1 MARVQVGYDP
11 RAEALQ
17 TTAAPNIQTVQERT
31 ADPNSSKAFQ
41 LAAALGA
48 PSVQQ
53 GLDVLGQKVQ
63 ANTDRKEGAAAS
75 AWANSMTVEAL
86 GKAIQDKKM
95 LPSQSP
101 AFVAA
106 ANHTYGE
113 NALNQFTN
121 DTISKMNRGELSFND
136 QASLE
141 QHLVDERN
149 KLLQGRDE
157 FAVAGFDKRWAQVR
171 ESVLDANNKVLDKN
185 FVEQSSQSA
194 SEAFR
199 TVYDTAK
206 REGLTA
212 DDLVQQG
219 LAKYELLKSTKV
231 LLNPQ
236 MQKEALKG
244 FALTMAGDGN
254 QEALDKFLN
263 SKLPN
268 NGPSIRSLLG
278 DQDSI
283 IIQKNAEAVVD
294 KSARLEA
301 DNWLAGPR
309 ALASRG
315 ELNEDQFR
323 KDAEKYAKVL
333 GSATVQSLIDHNNS
347 VVAGKY
353 REIAKLDEDLL
364 KSRENDLAVQQAQT
378 LIAGGVEVQDI
389 RTPGGRVITAQEA
402 GTAAI
407 EKFKAARP
415 DMTPQELLL
424 MHIRSGIRNR
434 EWERTVTVAV
444 NNIGEVNIEAAGK
457 PVGKLLP
464 ATIEAL
470 DMFAAIR
477 QVSDGYARD
486 AVGSERNYETL
497 NHIQALREN
506 GIGDVNLAAA
516 LVNQKNRRN
525 IAPSVWGS
533 IQKSVNV
540 EIERITDT
548 SMFSNWGRWWGEALR
563 GEFGDGD
570 KNLIAVKDPVRKL
583 AETYLSAGVA
593 TDATQAVQKAA
604 EYFARPEIS
613 TQVNNTIY
621 LNKDLP
627 ELPKEMD
634 RAKWFGKAM
643 DGVVGGKLQAQE
655 PPINYNRADL
665 VLIPQDGGNAPYIVS
680 LRGAPTGITITKQE
694 LQTWITAESKKE
706 TAALVEASKP
716 KKSGWGPAITFPP
729 RNSKEPSIYD
739 TPEER
744 QRFRE
749 QQKVK

>member
-106 ANHTYGE
+106 ANHIYGE

-149 KLLQGRDE
+149 RLLQGRDE

-206 REGLTA
+206 REGITA

-315 ELNEDQFR
+315 ELNEAQFR
-323 KDAEKYAKVL
+323 QDAEKYAKVL

-364 KSRENDLAVQQAQT
+364 KSRENELAIQQA
-378 LIAGGVEVQDI
+378 E
-389 RTPGGRVITAQEA
+389 
-402 GTAAI
+402 AAI
-407 EKFKAARP
+407 AAGRPVMDLTVPSGRTIKAQDAGAAAMQKIIQQNP
-415 DMTPQELLL
+415 DIKPQEV
-424 MHIRSGIRNR
+424 IRRFAQGGIKNPQ
-434 EWERTVTVAV
+434 WERNITVAL
-444 NNIGEVNIEAAGK
+444 NNIGEVNIDATGK
-457 PVGKLLP
+457 PVGQLLP
-464 ATIEAL
+464 ATTEAL
-470 DMFAAIR
+470 DTFATVR
-477 QVSDGYARD
+477 QVSEAYARD
-486 AVGSERNYETL
+486 MAGSERNYETMV
-497 NHIQALREN
+497 HIQALREN
-506 GIGDVNLAAA
+506 GVGDPNLAAA

-525 IAPSVWGS
+525 IPPSVWGA
-533 IQKSVNV
+533 IQKSVTAEV
-540 EIERITDT
+540 DQITNPG
-548 SMFSNWGRWWGEALR
+548 MFTGRFWGEVFR
-563 GEFGDGD
+563 GEFGNGE
-570 KNLIAVKDPVRKL
+570 KNLIVVKESVKKL

-593 TDATQAVQKAA
+593 GDAAQAVEKAA
-604 EYFARPEIS
+604 QYYADPRVT
-613 TQVNNTIY
+613 TQINNTIY

-627 ELPKEMD
+627 ELPQGLD

-643 DGVVGGKLQAQE
+643 DGVVGGKLRE
-655 PPINYNRADL
+655 LGIKYNNDDL
-665 VLIPQDGGNAPYIVS
+665 VLIPQDGGNAPYMVS
-680 LRGAPTGITITKQE
+680 LRGIPTGMFVTKQE
-694 LQTWITAESKKE
+694 LKSWVAVESDKE
-706 TAALVEASKP
+706 DAALVEASKP

>member
-11 RAEALQ
+11 RAAALQ
-17 TTAAPNIQTVQERT
+17 TTAAPNIQTVQART

-63 ANTDRKEGAAAS
+63 AETERREGAAAS
-75 AWANSMTVEAL
+75 KWANSMTVEAL
-86 GKAIQDKKM
+86 GKAIQDKQI

-106 ANHTYGE
+106 SSHIYGE
-113 NALNQFTN
+113 NALNQSAN
-121 DTISKMNRGELSFND
+121 ETISKMNRGELSFPD

-141 QHLVDERN
+141 QYLVDERN
-149 KLLQGRDE
+149 RLLQGRDE

-171 ESVLDANNKVLDKN
+171 ESLLDANNKVLDKN
-185 FVEQSSQSA
+185 FVEKASQDA
-194 SEAFR
+194 SEAFG
-199 TVYDTAK
+199 TVYDTVK
-206 REGLTA
+206 REGGSP

-309 ALASRG
+309 ASASRG

-364 KSRENDLAVQQAQT
+364 KSRENDLAIQQAQT
-378 LIAGGVEVQDI
+378 LIAGGVAVQDI
-389 RTPGGRVITAQEA
+389 RTPSGRVITAQEA

-415 DMTPQELLL
+415 DITPQELLL
-424 MHIRSGIRNR
+424 MHIRSGIRNP
-434 EWERTVTVAV
+434 EWERTVTVAI

-470 DMFAAIR
+470 DMFAAIH

-486 AVGSERNYETL
+486 AVGERNYETL
-497 NHIQALREN
+497 NHIKALREN

-525 IAPSVWGS
+525 IAPSIWGS

-548 SMFSNWGRWWGEALR
+548 SMFSNWGRWWKETLN
-563 GEFGDGD
+563 GEFGAGE
-570 KNLIAVKDPVRKL
+570 KNLIAVKDPVKKL

-627 ELPKEMD
+627 DLPKGMD
-634 RAKWFGKAM
+634 PAKWFGKAM
-643 DGVVGGKLQAQE
+643 DGLVAEKLQAQD
-655 PPINYNRADL
+655 PPIKYNRADL
-665 VLIPQDGGNAPYIVS
+665 VLIPQDGGNAPYLVS
-680 LRGAPTGITITKQE
+680 LRGAPTGILLTKQE
-694 LQTWITAESKKE
+694 LKDWITAESKKE
-706 TAALVEASKP
+706 TAAAVEASKP

>member
-11 RAEALQ
+11 RAAALQ
-17 TTAAPNIQTVQERT
+17 TTAAPNIQTVQART

-63 ANTDRKEGAAAS
+63 AETERREGAAAS
-75 AWANSMTVEAL
+75 KWANSMTVEAL
-86 GKAIQDKKM
+86 GKAIQDKKI

-106 ANHTYGE
+106 SSHIYGE
-113 NALNQFTN
+113 NALNQAAN
-121 DTISKMNRGELSFND
+121 ETISKMNRGDLSFPK
-136 QASLE
+136 QEALE
-141 QHLVDERN
+141 QYLVDERN
-149 KLLQGRDE
+149 RLLQGRDE

-171 ESVLDANNKVLDKN
+171 ESLLDANNKVLDKN
-185 FVEQSSQSA
+185 FVEKSSQDA

-199 TVYDTAK
+199 TVYDTVK
-206 REGLTA
+206 REGGSP
-212 DDLVQQG
+212 DDLVKQG
-219 LAKYELLKSTKV
+219 LAMYELLKSTKV

-236 MQKEALKG
+236 LQKEALKN

-278 DQDSI
+278 DQDAL

-309 ALASRG
+309 ASASRG

-364 KSRENDLAVQQAQT
+364 KSRENDLAIQQA
-378 LIAGGVEVQDI
+378 LAAINGGREVQDI
-389 RTPGGRVITAQEA
+389 PMPSGRVYKAQDI
-402 GTAAI
+402 GAAAMEHFI
-407 EKFKAARP
+407 KEKPNLSPTELIRRYAQTGIKN
-415 DMTPQELLL
+415 PQ
-424 MHIRSGIRNR
+424 
-434 EWERTVTVAV
+434 WERRVTVAV
-444 NNIGEVNIEAAGK
+444 NNIGEVNIDATGK
-457 PVGKLLP
+457 PVGQLLP
-464 ATIEAL
+464 ATLEAL
-470 DMFAAIR
+470 DLFALTR
-477 QVSDGYARD
+477 QVSEPYAREM
-486 AVGSERNYETL
+486 AGSERNNEILT
-497 NHIQALREN
+497 HIQALREN
-506 GIGDVNLAAA
+506 GVGDPNLAAA
-516 LVNQKNRRN
+516 LVNQKNRKN
-525 IAPSVWGS
+525 IPPSVWGS
-533 IQKSVNV
+533 IQKSVTAEV
-540 EIERITDT
+540 DQITNPGVFT
-548 SMFSNWGRWWGEALR
+548 GRFWGEVFR
-563 GEFGDGD
+563 GEFGNGE
-570 KNLIAVKDPVRKL
+570 KNLLVVKESVKKL

-593 TDATQAVQKAA
+593 GDAAQAVEKAA
-604 EYFARPEIS
+604 QYYADPRVT
-613 TQVNNTIY
+613 TQINNTIY

-627 ELPKEMD
+627 ELPQGLD

-643 DGVVGGKLQAQE
+643 DGVVGGKLRE
-655 PPINYNRADL
+655 LGIKYNNDDL
-665 VLIPQDGGNAPYIVS
+665 VLIPQDGGNAPYMVS
-680 LRGAPTGITITKQE
+680 LRGVPTGMFVTKQE
-694 LQTWITAESKKE
+694 LKSWVATESDKE
-706 TAALVEASKP
+706 TAAAVEASKP